1 MARYRPPIDDVTF
14 LLGEV
19 FDFDAA
25 MAALPGC
32 EEADTSLAASILED
46 GGKFCA
52 EVPEPPNRTGDEEG
66 CRLEDGQVTTPP
78 KPARRLPMGIH
89 AQPTCVMNY
98 DGAIG
103 WLVGEPGRG
112 LNAMFTM
119 MNAERLFVGVQG
131 LGIGEAA
138 NQKAVAWARKRSQ
151 GRSADVRAAPYRL
164 LSTRTCARC

>member
-1 MARYRPPIDDVTF
+1 MTF

-32 EEADTSLAASILED
+32 EEADTSLAASILEE

-52 EVPEPPNRTGDEEG
+52 EAPEPLNRTSDEEG
-66 CRLEDGQVTTPP
+66 CQLEDGQVTTPP

-138 NQKAVAWARKRSQ
+138 NQKAVA
-151 GRSADVRAAPYRL
+151 
-164 LSTRTCARC
+164 